1 MESKAASQR
10 CAHSLDVSIIEI
22 PLQYRSLGGLFKVLK
37 KDTLYPALISLP
49 PQSDWSDLLA
59 IQTNNQLLWI
69 W

>member
-10 CAHSLDVSIIEI
+10 CVLSLDVSIIEI

-37 KDTLYPALISLP
+37 KDTLYPSLISLP

-59 IQTNNQLLWI
+59 IQTNHQLLWI